1 MPLQGVL
8 LSGDKIGITNPY
20 AKRGLRMNADDD
32 VMAIRKLIDDWSAAV
47 RRRDYDGTLENRSA
61 DILMFDVPPPFQSE
75 GVDA

>member
-1 MPLQGVL
+1 
-8 LSGDKIGITNPY
+8 
-20 AKRGLRMNADDD
+20 MNADDD